1 MKSLA
6 PDPFLNELH
15 KMYERSAEKGTVYVT
30 VKRSCLKPRR
40 SKILPASQRPA
51 SDFKCLVRASLGKST
66 ISTTVPPHQHMKFV
80 SSINVIMKAHMG
92 ALKKKK
98 KDQGSK
104 GDKQQQQQQSQQQL

>member
-1 MKSLA
+1 MKSLP

-15 KMYERSAEKGTVYVT
+15 KMYERGGQKGSVYVT

-40 SKILPASQRPA
+40 SKVLPASQRPA

-80 SSINVIMKAHMG
+80 NSINVLMKAHMG
-92 ALKKKK
+92 ALKTKKK
-98 KDQGSK
+98 KEAGSR
-104 GDKQQQQQQSQQQL
+104 GGEKQQQQQ